1 MFINIWGE
9 DDWLLSHSSRKSFLS
24 SIDKAK
30 GGGERS
36 LSLARNALS
45 LSCVDVFRHLSSS
58 SCQGGKKNREF
69 FMGLHQ
75 MFWIKREMVVKG
87 REREKVHRRRVTHY
101 PRCLAGSSLVIL
113 FQFPSALR
121 EREEYADVRQRAAA
135 SRTNVLG
142 QGRPLCVL
150 EFLEERRPQN
160 PVSWYLLESG
170 VYVDTLCYLEWMTT
184 GDKVDTSVTTTTSF
198 CFHFRLWRD
207 VDAWWWRFLPFR
219 NVVLFFLLLH
229 GHDGR

>member
-87 REREKVHRRRVTHY
+87 REREKVQRRRVTHY

-121 EREEYADVRQRAAA
+121 ERERNMLMYVKEQLQVE
-135 SRTNVLG
+135 RTSLAK
-142 QGRPLCVL
+142 
-150 EFLEERRPQN
+150 
-160 PVSWYLLESG
+160 
-170 VYVDTLCYLEWMTT
+170 D
-184 GDKVDTSVTTTTSF
+184 
-198 CFHFRLWRD
+198 
-207 VDAWWWRFLPFR
+207 
-219 NVVLFFLLLH
+219 VLFVYWNFLRNGGLKTQSL
-229 GHDGR
+229 DIYLNRVYT

>member
-1 MFINIWGE
+1 
-9 DDWLLSHSSRKSFLS
+9 
-24 SIDKAK
+24 
-30 GGGERS
+30 
-36 LSLARNALS
+36 
-45 LSCVDVFRHLSSS
+45 
-58 SCQGGKKNREF
+58 
-69 FMGLHQ
+69 MGLHQ

-219 NVVLFFLLLH
+219 NVVLFFLSSSRPRRSLNDAGLVLFCLVTLC
-229 GHDGR
+229 DDVCLCLPLDLCAFFRRS